1 MADSISASVGVRP
14 RFAADTADVGVVRGF
29 SLGGGGIS
37 LSGGGIA

>member
-14 RFAADTADVGVVRGF
+14 RLAEIADVGVVIGF